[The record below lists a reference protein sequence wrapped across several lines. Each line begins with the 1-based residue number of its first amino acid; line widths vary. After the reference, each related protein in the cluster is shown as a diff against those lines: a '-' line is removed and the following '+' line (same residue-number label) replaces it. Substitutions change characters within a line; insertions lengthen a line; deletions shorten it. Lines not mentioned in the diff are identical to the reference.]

1 MHASSTPSRPEMRRS
16 YVFTFVALPLAHM
29 LSKSQAFTLGAFG
42 SHVHDM
48 ATFAYVGVADPKTT
62 LGGVVIPVD
71 VAIVW
76 LEVQDLPACFEG
88 PQESSPREPV
98 LSCEIDRLRVDIIG
112 GKNEG
117 FSLGLG
123 SKPFKSS

>member
-1 MHASSTPSRPEMRRS
+1 M
-16 YVFTFVALPLAHM
+16 PLAWNLTCPM
-29 LSKSQAFTLGAFG
+29 LSKSQALTSGANW

-112 GKNEG
+112 GKNER
-117 FSLGLG
+117 FSSGLG

>member
-1 MHASSTPSRPEMRRS
+1 
-16 YVFTFVALPLAHM
+16 M
-29 LSKSQAFTLGAFG
+29 LSKSQALTSGAIWR
-42 SHVHDM
+42 HVHDM

-88 PQESSPREPV
+88 PQENSPREPV

-112 GKNEG
+112 GTSG
-117 FSLGLG
+117 WSLRM
-123 SKPFKSS
+123 SAEISQCVSRSIATSR

>member
-1 MHASSTPSRPEMRRS
+1 MRGGPSSSECSVASPLASMFVSGCS
-16 YVFTFVALPLAHM
+16 VALPLEHM
-29 LSKSQAFTLGAFG
+29 LSKSQAFTLGAFW

-71 VAIVW
+71 VGVVW

-88 PQESSPREPV
+88 PLESSPWDPV
-98 LSCEIDRLRVDIIG
+98 LSCEIDRLRVDITG
-112 GKNEG
+112 AK
-117 FSLGLG
+117 
-123 SKPFKSS
+123 

>member
-1 MHASSTPSRPEMRRS
+1 MS
-16 YVFTFVALPLAHM
+16 LAWNLTCPM
-29 LSKSQAFTLGAFG
+29 LSKSQALTSGAIW

-112 GKNEG
+112 GK
-117 FSLGLG
+117 
-123 SKPFKSS
+123 K